1 MSTFLLRRLGQSIA
15 AIFAVSVFAFAL
27 IHLVPGDPV
36 TIALGPNATP
46 QTVAHLRHVLGLD
59 QSLPRQYLS
68 FISNALHGNLGV
80 SIRSEQSV
88 YTEIMSQAG
97 STVMLALA
105 ATVLA
110 LITGVTTGVIAATSR
125 RWVDLGVMTTSLA
138 GLSMPTF
145 WSGILLIL
153 LFGLTWHLLPV
164 VGGGGFASL
173 VLPAITLALPAGA
186 VLARITRGSVLEVL
200 RQDYVRTARA
210 KGIHPARVVLR
221 HVLPNA
227 LIPIVTIAGLQIG
240 GLLSGTVVVETLF
253 ARPGI
258 GRLAVQA
265 IEERDFPVVQGVVLL
280 AGVVFLAV
288 NLATDLLYPMLD
300 PRIRQARS

>member
-1 MSTFLLRRLGQSIA
+1 MTTFLLRRLGQSIA
-15 AIFAVSVFAFAL
+15 TLFAVSVFAFVL

-46 QTVAHLRHVLGLD
+46 QMVAHLRHQLGLD
-59 QSLPRQYLS
+59 QSLPQQYLT
-68 FISNALHGNLGV
+68 FVGNAVHGNLGF
-80 SIRSEQSV
+80 SIRSQQPV
-88 YTEIMSQAG
+88 YTEIMSRAG
-97 STVMLALA
+97 STVSLACA
-105 ATVLA
+105 ATLLAVLV
-110 LITGVTTGVIAATSR
+110 GVTTGVIAATSR

-153 LFGLTWHLLPV
+153 LFGLTWHLFPV
-164 VGGGGFASL
+164 VGSGSVAAL
-173 VLPAITLALPAGA
+173 VLPAITLALPAAA
-186 VLARITRGSVLEVL
+186 VLARITRGSMLEVL

-210 KGIHPARVVLR
+210 KGIRRARVVLR

-227 LIPIVTIAGLQIG
+227 LVPVVTILGLQIG
-240 GLLSGTVVVETLF
+240 GLLAGTVVVETLF
-253 ARPGI
+253 ARPGV
-258 GRLAVQA
+258 GQLAVQA

-280 AGVVFLAV
+280 AGLVFLVV
-288 NLATDLLYPMLD
+288 NFATDLLYPVLD

>member
-1 MSTFLLRRLGQSIA
+1 MTTFLLRRFGQSIA
-15 AIFAVSVFAFAL
+15 TLFAVSVFAFVL

-46 QTVAHLRHVLGLD
+46 QMVAHLRHQLGLD
-59 QSLPRQYLS
+59 QSLPQQYLT
-68 FISNALHGNLGV
+68 FVGNAVHGNLGF
-80 SIRSEQSV
+80 SIRSQQPV
-88 YTEIMSQAG
+88 YTEIMSRAG
-97 STVMLALA
+97 STVSLACA
-105 ATVLA
+105 ATLLAVLV
-110 LITGVTTGVIAATSR
+110 GVTTGVIAATSR

-153 LFGLTWHLLPV
+153 LFGLTWHLFPV
-164 VGGGGFASL
+164 VGSGSVAAL
-173 VLPAITLALPAGA
+173 VLPAITLALPAAA
-186 VLARITRGSVLEVL
+186 VLARITRGSMLEVL

-210 KGIHPARVVLR
+210 KGIRRARVVLR

-227 LIPIVTIAGLQIG
+227 LVPVVTILGLQIG
-240 GLLSGTVVVETLF
+240 GLLAGTVVVETLF
-253 ARPGI
+253 ARPGV
-258 GRLAVQA
+258 GQLAVQA

-280 AGVVFLAV
+280 AGLVFLVV
-288 NLATDLLYPMLD
+288 NFATDLLYPVLD